1 MLNRNARP
9 LRMDRRGFLKTSS
22 ALASFVGLWVS
33 GALPLRAMTQ
43 QRTLAELDFTD
54 FQALLGEHFQ
64 VYSHVGLP
72 STVQL
77 VQVKARPSQTKQAD
91 NLRSDCFSLAFA
103 APKGHG
109 LTQDSYT
116 FVHPELGQFALFI
129 VPAQQV
135 EYEDR
140 YIAIFNRL

>member
-1 MLNRNARP
+1 MPNQNARP
-9 LRMDRRGFLKTSS
+9 LHMDRRGFLKTAS
-22 ALASFVGLWVS
+22 ALASFVGLWAS
-33 GALPLRAMTQ
+33 GALPVRAMTQ
-43 QRTLAELDFTD
+43 QRTLAELGFTD

-77 VQVKARPSQTKQAD
+77 VQVKARPSQTKQTD
-91 NLRSDCFSLAFA
+91 ILQSDCFSLAFS
-103 APKGHG
+103 APNGHG

-116 FVHPELGQFALFI
+116 FVHPKLGQFALFI

-140 YIAIFNRL
+140 YIAIFN